1 MKNSESKPTLE
12 ISASIQAPIKK
23 VWDYFNLPKHVVNWN
38 AAADSWHCPSA
49 DNDLKVGGKFN
60 YTMAA
65 KDGSFQFDFSGT
77 YTEIEHHSS
86 IKYVLDDDRKV
97 EIQFRDDNGT
107 VNIIER
113 FEAENMNPLE
123 MQQGGWQA
131 ILDNFKQY
139 TENN

>member
-1 MKNSESKPTLE
+1 MKNSETKTKLE
-12 ISASIQAPIKK
+12 ISATIEAPMSK
-23 VWDYFNLPKHVVNWN
+23 VWDYFNQPEHVVNWN

-49 DNDLKVGGKFN
+49 ENELKVGSKFN

-77 YTEIEHHSS
+77 YTEINIHSS
-86 IKYVLDDDRKV
+86 IKYVLDDEREV
-97 EIQFRDDNGT
+97 AIQFIDNNGS
-107 VNIIER
+107 VVIVEE
-113 FEAENMNPLE
+113 FEAETMNPLE
-123 MQQGGWQA
+123 MQQAGWQA